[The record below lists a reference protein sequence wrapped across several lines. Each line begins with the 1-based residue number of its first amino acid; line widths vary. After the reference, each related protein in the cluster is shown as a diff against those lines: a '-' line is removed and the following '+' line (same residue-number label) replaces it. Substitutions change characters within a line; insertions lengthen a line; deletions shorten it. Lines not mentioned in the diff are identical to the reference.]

1 MSDTRILLL
10 CSNRFALPA
19 LLELAY
25 FNQIAALVI
34 PEHCDEWYE
43 NVMAALTGVTLPV
56 ILVKKETYVSQL
68 QEAFAVYKANIGLM
82 ITFSFKIPASV
93 FTIPEKGFYNIH
105 PGLLPAY
112 RGPDPVFF
120 QIKNREK
127 YTGVTVHQLDEH
139 FDKGPVVVQERIKVL
154 ADDTYGMLS
163 ERLSHTAAK
172 LTGILIKLLD
182 FNLPLPLK
190 QQDENRASYFKKQV
204 AADVNIKW
212 ETMNAAAVVALINA
226 CNPWNKGAT
235 TRWRNVIVRLL
246 EARVLT
252 EPLQQTGL
260 MPGSIYA
267 FHDAGMLITCAEDTA
282 IEVRIVYSDAGFM
295 NAGRLPELGITAG
308 HSFESL

>member
-1 MSDTRILLL
+1 MSDARILLL

-25 FNQIAALVI
+25 FNQIAAVVI
-34 PEHCDEWYE
+34 PEHCEEWYE
-43 NVMAALTGVTLPV
+43 NVLAALTGVTLPV

-68 QEAFAVYKANIGLM
+68 QEAFDVYKANIGLM

-127 YTGVTVHQLDEH
+127 YTGVTIHQLDEH
-139 FDKGPVVVQERIKVL
+139 FDKGPVVVQERTKIL
-154 ADDTYGMLS
+154 TDDTYGMLS
-163 ERLSHTAAK
+163 DRLAHTAAT
-172 LTGILIKLLD
+172 LTGTLMKLLD
-182 FNLPLPLK
+182 YNLPLPLK
-190 QQDENRASYFKKQV
+190 QQEENKASYYKKQL
-204 AADVNIKW
+204 AADVSIKW
-212 ETMNAAAVVALINA
+212 ETMTAAEVVALINA

-235 TRWRNVIVRLL
+235 TRWGNVIVRLL
-246 EARVLT
+246 EAKVLS
-252 EPLQQTGL
+252 EPLLQNGL
-260 MPGSIYA
+260 VAGSIYA
-267 FHDAGMLITCAEDTA
+267 FHDGGMFIACLEGTA

-295 NAGRLPELGITAG
+295 NAGRLQELGIVAG
-308 HSFESL
+308 HRLESV